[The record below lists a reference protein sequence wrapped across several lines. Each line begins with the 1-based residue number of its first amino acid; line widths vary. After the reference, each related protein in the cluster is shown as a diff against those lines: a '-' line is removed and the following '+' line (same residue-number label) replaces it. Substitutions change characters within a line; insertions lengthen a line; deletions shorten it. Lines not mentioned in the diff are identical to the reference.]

1 MPNTPE
7 VCGAAKG
14 WRAPGSCRGGA
25 WAMLPWLGL
34 LLVGVGRKDPEPWRR
49 AVGAGGADVL
59 S

>member
-1 MPNTPE
+1 
-7 VCGAAKG
+7 
-14 WRAPGSCRGGA
+14 
-25 WAMLPWLGL
+25 MLPWLGL